1 MKTLYLT
8 DLDGTLLNS
17 DAELT
22 QHSAEILNELIGK
35 GMMFSVATARTPA
48 TVLEM
53 FADVKLNLPF
63 ILMNGVLIYDPV
75 KDTDLVCHRIDKKA
89 ADEIIEIF
97 QKSGKS
103 PMLYF
108 LKENHLE
115 IVYKDLSNQHQMN
128 YVNHRKDLARKKL
141 IYSENL
147 EVKQSDNLIYIVT
160 LDYPDEITGIY
171 NEIVTANKVTCAF
184 YSDNYTDCHFL
195 ECMNKSASK
204 ATGALELKK
213 LLGVD
218 RIVAFGDNLND
229 IPLFEIADEAYA
241 VSNACDELKRIA
253 DGIIESNDDDAVAK
267 FLLQRFSDNTFN

>member
-17 DAELT
+17 NAEL
-22 QHSAEILNELIGK
+22 SARSAAILNELISK
-35 GMMFSVATARTPA
+35 GMLFSVATARTPA

-53 FADVKLNLPF
+53 FSDVKLNLPF
-63 ILMNGVLIYDPV
+63 ILMNGVLVYDPV
-75 KDTDLVCHRIDKKA
+75 KDTNIICHNIDKNSA
-89 ADEIIEIF
+89 EEIIEIF
-97 QKSGKS
+97 RKHGKS

-108 LKENHLE
+108 LKENCLE

-128 YVNHRKDLARKKL
+128 YVNHRKDLVRKKF
-141 IYSENL
+141 IYSDSL
-147 EVKQSDNLIYIVT
+147 ELKESDNLIYVVT
-160 LDYPDEITGIY
+160 LDNPEEITEIY
-171 NEIVTANKVTCAF
+171 NEIISSDKVTCAF
-184 YSDNYTDCHFL
+184 YCDNYTNCNFL

-229 IPLFEIADEAYA
+229 IPLFEIADESFA
-241 VSNACDELKRIA
+241 VSNACDELKQIA
-253 DGIIESNDDDAVAK
+253 DGVIDSNDNDAVAE
-267 FLLQRFSDNTFN
+267 FLLQRFNEN